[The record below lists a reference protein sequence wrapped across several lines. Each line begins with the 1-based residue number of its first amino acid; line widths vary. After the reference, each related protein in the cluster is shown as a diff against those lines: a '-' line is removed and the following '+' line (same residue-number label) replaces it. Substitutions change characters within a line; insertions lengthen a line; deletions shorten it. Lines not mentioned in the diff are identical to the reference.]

1 MVCCRGKVSGKIVG
15 MRTRV
20 KICGITSPVDG
31 IAAAQSGAD
40 AIGLVFYP
48 PSPRALSTVVAREI
62 VDSLPPFVTTVGLFV
77 DMPQAEIDEI
87 LAAVPLDMLQ
97 FHGSEDPL
105 SCASFDKPWMKAVR
119 MSPEVDLL
127 KEEERYFA
135 ASALLVD
142 AYQKGVPGG
151 TGQSFDWG
159 RVPVG
164 LQKPI
169 VLAGGLTPEN
179 VEQAIKEVTPWAVDV
194 SGGVERAKGV
204 KDLDK
209 VAQFINRAVNLEL

>member
-1 MVCCRGKVSGKIVG
+1 

-48 PSPRALSTVVAREI
+48 PSPRALSTVIAREI

-97 FHGSEDPL
+97 FHGSGDPL
-105 SCASFDKPWMKAVR
+105 FCASFDKPWMKAVR

-142 AYQKGVPGG
+142 AYKKGVPGG

-179 VEQAIKEVTPWAVDV
+179 VEQAIKEVSPWAVDV

>member
-1 MVCCRGKVSGKIVG
+1 

-48 PSPRALSTVVAREI
+48 PSPRALSTVIAREI

-105 SCASFDKPWMKAVR
+105 FCASFDKPWMKAVR

-142 AYQKGVPGG
+142 AYKKGVPGG

-179 VEQAIKEVTPWAVDV
+179 VEQAIKEVSPWAVDV

>member
-1 MVCCRGKVSGKIVG
+1 

-48 PSPRALSTVVAREI
+48 PSPRALSTVIAREI
-62 VDSLPPFVTTVGLFV
+62 VDSLPRFVTTVGLFV

-105 SCASFDKPWMKAVR
+105 FCASFDKPWMKAVR

-142 AYQKGVPGG
+142 AYKKGVPGG

-179 VEQAIKEVTPWAVDV
+179 VEQAIKEVSPWAVDV

>member
-1 MVCCRGKVSGKIVG
+1 

-48 PSPRALSTVVAREI
+48 PSPRALSTVIAREI

-77 DMPQAEIDEI
+77 DMPQAESDEI

-105 SCASFDKPWMKAVR
+105 FCASFDKPWTKAVR

-142 AYQKGVPGG
+142 AYKKGVPGG

-179 VEQAIKEVTPWAVDV
+179 VEQAIKEVSPWAVDV

>member
-1 MVCCRGKVSGKIVG
+1 

-40 AIGLVFYP
+40 AIGLGFYP
-48 PSPRALSTVVAREI
+48 PSPRALSTVIAREI

-105 SCASFDKPWMKAVR
+105 FCASFDKPWMKAVR

-142 AYQKGVPGG
+142 AYKKGVPGG

-179 VEQAIKEVTPWAVDV
+179 VEQAIKEVSPWAVDV

>member
-1 MVCCRGKVSGKIVG
+1 M
-15 MRTRV
+15 
-20 KICGITSPVDG
+20 
-31 IAAAQSGAD
+31 
-40 AIGLVFYP
+40 
-48 PSPRALSTVVAREI
+48 
-62 VDSLPPFVTTVGLFV
+62 
-77 DMPQAEIDEI
+77 
-87 LAAVPLDMLQ
+87 Q

-105 SCASFDKPWMKAVR
+105 FCASFDKPWMKAVR

-142 AYQKGVPGG
+142 AYKKGVPGG

-179 VEQAIKEVTPWAVDV
+179 VEQAIKEVSPWAVDV